1 MTTTT
6 TRREQILAFI
16 ASALEDTEGVSGRVY
31 RSRVEAFSRN
41 EAPAVIIE
49 PGPDRAQVYATCK
62 LDWTMDVL
70 VVVHTRGQITD
81 QLADPILLDAHSK
94 LMADR
99 TLGGLAID
107 IVPTITDPQRDK
119 ADLTSLWQVNTY
131 QVRYRTAVNDL
142 SSP

>member
-1 MTTTT
+1 MTATT

-81 QLADPILLDAHSK
+81 QLASDSAGRAQQAHGRPH
-94 LMADR
+94 AR
-99 TLGGLAID
+99 RPG
-107 IVPTITDPQRDK
+107 
-119 ADLTSLWQVNTY
+119 Y
-131 QVRYRTAVNDL
+131 
-142 SSP
+142 

>member
-1 MTTTT
+1 MTAS
-6 TRREQILAFI
+6 RREQILSAI
-16 ASALEDTEGVSGRVY
+16 ATALASTTGVSSRVY

-41 EAPAVIIE
+41 EAPAIIIE
-49 PGPDRAQVYATCK
+49 PGPDRAQTYSICK
-62 LDWTMDVL
+62 LDWSLDVL
-70 VVVHTRGQITD
+70 VVVHTRGQIPD
-81 QLADPILLDAHSK
+81 QLADPILVDAHDK

-107 IVPTITDPQRDK
+107 IVPTLSDPQRDK

-131 QVRYRTAVNDL
+131 QVRYRTAVDDL

>member
-1 MTTTT
+1 MTATT

-41 EAPAVIIE
+41 EAPALIIE
-49 PGPDRAQVYATCK
+49 PGPDPAEVYANCK
-62 LDWTMDVL
+62 LDWRLTLLIVIY
-70 VVVHTRGQITD
+70 TRGQIPD

-99 TLGGLAID
+99 TLGGLVMD

>member
-1 MTTTT
+1 MTTP
-6 TRREQILAFI
+6 TRREQIL
-16 ASALEDTEGVSGRVY
+16 SAVATALATTAGVGGRVY

-41 EAPAVIIE
+41 EAPALIIE
-49 PGPDRAQVYATCK
+49 PGPDRAQTYSICK
-62 LDWTMDVL
+62 LDWTLDIL
-70 VVVHTRGQITD
+70 VVVHTRGQIPD

-107 IVPTITDPQRDK
+107 IVPTLSDPQRDK

-131 QVRYRTAVNDL
+131 QVRYRTAVDNL

>member
-1 MTTTT
+1 MTAS
-6 TRREQILAFI
+6 RREQILSAI
-16 ASALEDTEGVSGRVY
+16 ATALATTDGVSGRVY

-41 EAPAVIIE
+41 EAPAIIIE
-49 PGPDRAQVYATCK
+49 PGPDRAQTYSICK
-62 LDWTMDVL
+62 LDWTLDVL
-70 VVVHTRGQITD
+70 VVVHTRGQIPD
-81 QLADPILLDAHSK
+81 QLADPILVDAHDK

-107 IVPTITDPQRDK
+107 IVPTLSDPQRDK

-131 QVRYRTAVNDL
+131 QVRYRTAVDDL

>member
-1 MTTTT
+1 MTASH
-6 TRREQILAFI
+6 REQILSAI
-16 ASALEDTEGVSGRVY
+16 ATALATADGVSGRVY

-41 EAPAVIIE
+41 EAPAIIIE
-49 PGPDRAQVYATCK
+49 PGPDRAQTYSICK
-62 LDWTMDVL
+62 LDWTLDVL
-70 VVVHTRGQITD
+70 VVVHTRGQIPD
-81 QLADPILLDAHSK
+81 QLADPILVDAHDK

-107 IVPTITDPQRDK
+107 IVPTLSDPQRDK

-131 QVRYRTAVNDL
+131 QVRYRTAVDDL